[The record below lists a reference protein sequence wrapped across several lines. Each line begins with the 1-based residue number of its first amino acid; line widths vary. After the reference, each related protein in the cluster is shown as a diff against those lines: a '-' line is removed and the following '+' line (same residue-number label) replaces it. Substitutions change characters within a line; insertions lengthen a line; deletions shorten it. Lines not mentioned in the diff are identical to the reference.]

1 MTSISR
7 FLPAI
12 ASTPRRAAISAV
24 LIAGLAAGPLA
35 GHTDTHATTPT
46 ANPVLAAVIGT
57 TTPQPA
63 QPAAATPGSSR
74 KDPSSGVVAPVNAT
88 PSGAAPVSAA
98 PSSAPPS
105 SAAPGAQATSASP
118 SQADLMPDGVPT
130 GQSLIALSADQTNNA
145 QAIIKATKE
154 MNLPPRA
161 AVIAVATSLQE
172 TKLTNLGNLGGAN
185 DHDSLGLFQQRPSTG
200 WGTPDQLTNPDYAA
214 KAFLGALIQIPG
226 WQTMPLTDAAQAVQ
240 VSAFGGAYA
249 QWEQQAANLVHD
261 NWNK

>member
-1 MTSISR
+1 LLDPPERTPDVNSIRR

-12 ASTPRRAAISAV
+12 ASTPRRAAISTV

-35 GHTDTHATTPT
+35 GHASTHTATPT
-46 ANPVLAAVIGT
+46 ANPVLAAVIDT
-57 TTPQPA
+57 TGKPA
-63 QPAAATPGSSR
+63 QAAAATKPGTSA
-74 KDPSSGVVAPVNAT
+74 K
-88 PSGAAPVSAA
+88 AA
-98 PSSAPPS
+98 PSGT
-105 SAAPGAQATSASP
+105 AAPANTAP
-118 SQADLMPDGVPT
+118 SQADLMPNGVPT
-130 GQSLIALSADQTNNA
+130 GQSFIGLSADQVNNA

-172 TKLTNLGNLGGAN
+172 TKLTNYGNLGGAN
-185 DHDSLGLFQQRPSTG
+185 DHDSLGLFQQRSSSG
-200 WGTPDQLTNPDYAA
+200 WGTPDQLTYPDYAA
-214 KAFLGALIQIPG
+214 KAFLNALVQVPG

-240 VSAFGGAYA
+240 VSAFGDRYA